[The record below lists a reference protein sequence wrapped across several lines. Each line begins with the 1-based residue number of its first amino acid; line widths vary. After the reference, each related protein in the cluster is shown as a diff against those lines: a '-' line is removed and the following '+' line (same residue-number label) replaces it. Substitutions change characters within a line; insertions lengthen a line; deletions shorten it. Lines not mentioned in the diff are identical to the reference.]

1 MKKIFTL
8 LSLTSMFF
16 LANAQTQVVNETFTF
31 TGALKNNGWASHSGT
46 AGELLADG
54 SKVNLVAGNGED
66 VNKAFSA
73 DYIINPAELNKTEYT
88 LTLNVPSQTGL
99 AGSTAAGEY
108 FLMLSNQSGNS
119 GLNTFFARLF
129 IRKGTGTGYVL
140 GISNSSSTA
149 VYSTVELPVGTDVS
163 VKVAFSVSGANST
176 STLTINT
183 ETPITSTSA
192 VAPTLLKS
200 VAIRQAGSTTAGT
213 GNVSID
219 NLVVT
224 TYPSSVLATTD
235 VIKSKNISLKNTLV
249 DNTLSFQTKGNAAVK
264 VYNVNGQLV
273 KSAAISA
280 ANSNVDVA
288 SLPKGNYVV
297 IAELNGEK
305 VSQKVI
311 KK

>member
-31 TGALKNNGWASHSGT
+31 NGALNSNGWVKHSGT
-46 AGELLADG
+46 AGQLLADG
-54 SKVNLVAGNGED
+54 SKVNLVANNDED
-66 VNKAFSA
+66 VNKAFST

-99 AGSTAAGEY
+99 AGSNSGAEY
-108 FLMLSNQSGNS
+108 FLMLSSQSGTSVSNFY
-119 GLNTFFARLF
+119 GRLF
-129 IRKGTGTGYVL
+129 IKKGSGAGYVL
-140 GISNSSSTA
+140 GISNSTSTA
-149 VYSTVELPVGTDVS
+149 VYSTVELPVATDVS
-163 VKVAFSVSGANST
+163 VKVAFSVSGTNST
-176 STLTINT
+176 STLTINS

-192 VAPTLLKS
+192 VAPTVLKS
-200 VAIRQAGSTTAGT
+200 VVIRQAGSATAGT

-235 VIKSKNISLKNTLV
+235 VIKSKNISLKNTMV
-249 DNTLSFQTKGNAAVK
+249 DNTLSFQTKGNASVK
-264 VYNVNGQLV
+264 VYNANGQLV
-273 KSAAISA
+273 KTANVSAQN
-280 ANSNVDVA
+280 ANVNVA
-288 SLPKGNYVV
+288 NLPKGNYVV
-297 IAELNGEK
+297 TAELNGEK

>member
-31 TGALKNNGWASHSGT
+31 NGALKDNGWATHSGT
-46 AGELLADG
+46 AGQLSANG
-54 SKVNLVAGNGED
+54 SKVNLVAGNSED

-88 LTLNVPSQTGL
+88 FTLNVPSQTGL
-99 AGSTAAGEY
+99 AGSSAGGEY

-119 GLNTFFARLF
+119 GVTNFYGRLF
-129 IRKGTGTGYVL
+129 IRKGSSAGYVL
-140 GISNSSSTA
+140 GISNNSSTA
-149 VYSTVELPVGTDVS
+149 VYSTVELPVATDVS
-163 VKVAFSVSGANST
+163 VKVAFSVSGTNST
-176 STLTINT
+176 STLTINS

-192 VAPTLLKS
+192 VAPTVLKS
-200 VAIRQAGSTTAGT
+200 VAIRQAGTTSGT

-235 VIKSKNISLKNTLV
+235 VIKSKNIFLKNTMV
-249 DNTLSFQTKGNAAVK
+249 DNTLSFQTKGNASVK
-264 VYNVNGQLV
+264 IYNANGQLV
-273 KSAAISA
+273 KSATISA
-280 ANSNVDVA
+280 QNANVDVA

-297 IAELNGEK
+297 TAELNGEK

>member
-31 TGALKNNGWASHSGT
+31 TGALKDNSWTTHSGT
-46 AGELLADG
+46 TGQLSANG

-88 LTLNVPSQTGL
+88 FTLNVPSQTGL

-108 FLMLSNQSGNS
+108 FLMLSNQSGTTVSNFY
-119 GLNTFFARLF
+119 GRLF
-129 IRKGTGTGYVL
+129 IRKSSGAGYVL
-140 GISNSSSTA
+140 GISNSTSTA
-149 VYSTVELPVGTDVS
+149 VYSTVELPVATDVS
-163 VKVAFSVSGANST
+163 VKVAFSVSGTNST
-176 STLTINT
+176 STLTINS

-192 VAPTLLKS
+192 VAPTVLKS
-200 VAIRQAGSTTAGT
+200 VAIRQAGSASAGT

-235 VIKSKNISLKNTLV
+235 VIKSKNIFLKNTMV
-249 DNTLSFQTKGNAAVK
+249 DNTLSFQAKGNASVK
-264 VYNVNGQLV
+264 VYNANGQLV

-280 ANSNVDVA
+280 QNANVDVA

-297 IAELNGEK
+297 TAELNGEK

>member
-31 TGALKNNGWASHSGT
+31 TGALTNNGWIKHSGT
-46 AGELLADG
+46 ANELLADG
-54 SKVNLVAGNGED
+54 SKVNLVAGKSED
-66 VNKAFSA
+66 VNKAFST
-73 DYIINPAELNKTEYT
+73 DYVINPAELNKTEYT

-99 AGSTAAGEY
+99 AGSSAGGEY
-108 FLMLSNQSGNS
+108 FLMLSNQSGNT

-129 IRKGTGTGYVL
+129 IRKGTGAGYVL
-140 GISNSSSTA
+140 GISNNSSTA
-149 VYSTVELPVGTDVS
+149 VYSTVELPVATDVS
-163 VKVAFSVSGANST
+163 VKVAFSVSGTNST
-176 STLTINT
+176 STLTINS

-192 VAPTLLKS
+192 VAPTVLKS
-200 VAIRQAGSTTAGT
+200 VAIRQAGTASAGT

-235 VIKSKNISLKNTLV
+235 VIKSKNIFLKNTMV
-249 DNTLSFQTKGNAAVK
+249 DNTLSFQTKGNASVK
-264 VYNVNGQLV
+264 VYNANGQLV
-273 KSAAISA
+273 KSATISA
-280 ANSNVDVA
+280 QNANVDVA

-297 IAELNGEK
+297 TAELNGEK
-305 VSQKVI
+305 ISQKVI